1 MIPLNDEQRTAINE
15 AAEIL
20 KNAGLVN
27 IRFRIKPAFERH
39 KGYDPLADLFFSYT
53 SGTITFDVKEHK

>member
-1 MIPLNDEQRTAINE
+1 MIPLTDEQRTAIND
-15 AAEIL
+15 AAERL
-20 KNAGLVN
+20 KAAGLVN
-27 IRFRIKPAFERH
+27 IRFRLKPAFERH